1 MFYENKFQNE
11 LSISSLVVENR
22 KIKPCSEKIDTKIM
36 FLGKINDEL
45 IFKSVMNYWEK
56 IFDIVVVL

>member
-1 MFYENKFQNE
+1 MLRK
-11 LSISSLVVENR
+11 NR
-22 KIKPCSEKIDTKIM
+22 YKNNV